1 MDKEKSAIKIQLIFK
16 INNCLKKLEN
26 FNNIKLTSLASTIS
40 FGEFQ
45 KIICKKDVLEASS
58 LFIKSLN
65 MYKSGL
71 VTKSLYNSSKIFIS
85 SFLIKFYSNE
95 LLGEMKDWHPYDT
108 NIFNSANN
116 IIDSITGSRASPNI
130 FDATHQ
136 SITGS
141 SDSPNIKQVWE
152 NLFEFNN
159 MFSIWSSMDK
169 DRTIEKLIISYYYRC
184 EHIDKIKNDNSNE
197 FEQKLDMLEQLEK
210 QKSELIC
217 SIILIDKDFDIEYLK
232 KNYVEIFNNIMVS
245 WQKIESAMAL
255 NMKKAYYNMLID
267 DIKKGEMMSTFNLM
281 KDIGN
286 RLLVLCPEKRK
297 NSFQDKFSDNMLLE
311 LLQDLTFNNRNTE
324 FINFIVDF
332 ICLMDAPINDMNNK
346 KWKDNI
352 NILFSSDFSIC
363 FPNILLQIEEHID
376 IIYDLIIK
384 LQDS

>member
-26 FNNIKLTSLASTIS
+26 FNNIKLTSLASSIS

-95 LLGEMKDWHPYDT
+95 LLGETKDWHLYDT
-108 NIFNSANN
+108 NVFNSANN
-116 IIDSITGSRASPNI
+116 LIDSIMGSRASPN
-130 FDATHQ
+130 
-136 SITGS
+136 SE
-141 SDSPNIKQVWE
+141 PNIKQVWD
-152 NLFEFNN
+152 NLFEFNT
-159 MFSIWSSMDK
+159 MFLIWSSIDK

-210 QKSELIC
+210 QKSELIR
-217 SIILIDKDFDIEYLK
+217 SIVLIDKDFDIEYLK
-232 KNYVEIFNNIMVS
+232 KNYVEIFNNIMAS
-245 WQKIESAMAL
+245 WQKINSAIAI

-267 DIKKGEMMSTFNLM
+267 DIKKGEMMSTFNLL

-297 NSFQDKFSDNMLLE
+297 NSFQDKFSDDKLLE

>member
-1 MDKEKSAIKIQLIFK
+1 MSCMDKEKSAIKIQLIFK

-26 FNNIKLTSLASTIS
+26 FNNIKLTSLASSIS

-95 LLGEMKDWHPYDT
+95 LLGETKDWHLYDT
-108 NIFNSANN
+108 NVFNSANN
-116 IIDSITGSRASPNI
+116 LIDSIMGSRASPN
-130 FDATHQ
+130 
-136 SITGS
+136 SE
-141 SDSPNIKQVWE
+141 PNIKQVWD
-152 NLFEFNN
+152 NLFEFNT
-159 MFSIWSSMDK
+159 MFLIWSSIDK

-210 QKSELIC
+210 QKSELIR
-217 SIILIDKDFDIEYLK
+217 SIVLIDKDFDIEYLK
-232 KNYVEIFNNIMVS
+232 KNYVEIFNNIMAS
-245 WQKIESAMAL
+245 WQKINSAIAI

-267 DIKKGEMMSTFNLM
+267 DIKKGEMMSTFNLL

-297 NSFQDKFSDNMLLE
+297 NSFQDKFSDDKLLE

>member
-26 FNNIKLTSLASTIS
+26 FNNIKLTSLASSIS

-65 MYKSGL
+65 MYKSGV
-71 VTKSLYNSSKIFIS
+71 VTKSLYNSTKIFIS

-95 LLGEMKDWHPYDT
+95 LLGEMKDWHLYDT
-108 NIFNSANN
+108 NVYNSANN
-116 IIDSITGSRASPNI
+116 LID
-130 FDATHQ
+130 

-141 SDSPNIKQVWE
+141 SDSQNIKQVWD
-152 NLFEFNN
+152 NLFEFNT
-159 MFSIWSSMDK
+159 MFLIWSSMDK

-184 EHIDKIKNDNSNE
+184 EHIDKIKDDNSNE

-210 QKSELIC
+210 QKSELIR
-217 SIILIDKDFDIEYLK
+217 SIIIIDKDFDIEYLK
-232 KNYVEIFNNIMVS
+232 KNYVEIFNNIMAS
-245 WQKIESAMAL
+245 WQKIESAIAL

-267 DIKKGEMMSTFNLM
+267 DIKKGEMMSTFNLL

-297 NSFQDKFSDNMLLE
+297 TSFQDKFSDNMLLE

-376 IIYDLIIK
+376 MIYDLIIK